1 MDRNAC
7 TNAPACVVA
16 SKLYLRFGDETYK
29 QTAID
34 IYDYMHNVMVTE
46 LNNDGRVEDPPL
58 TYTQG
63 TFAEACRL
71 LYHLTG
77 ESQYLNTAVKVTFY
91 LCSSSRCVDHG
102 LLRHE
107 GTTMDQSIFKAVAI
121 PYIVNIVLEEDASE
135 AYQKQFVRFL
145 QKNANALWDNLLKDP
160 LMYCNYYWG
169 EPIDTNEVPSLGAM
183 VSGASLMEN
192 MARLALAL
200 KSAEATDLR
209 TPALSNTRTLAPIY
223 DLQGRRLTSRQ
234 SESMR
239 GIWIGNGKKYIAR

>member
-1 MDRNAC
+1 
-7 TNAPACVVA
+7 
-16 SKLYLRFGDETYK
+16 
-29 QTAID
+29 
-34 IYDYMHNVMVTE
+34 
-46 LNNDGRVEDPPL
+46 
-58 TYTQG
+58 
-63 TFAEACRL
+63 
-71 LYHLTG
+71 
-77 ESQYLNTAVKVTFY
+77 
-91 LCSSSRCVDHG
+91 
-102 LLRHE
+102 
-107 GTTMDQSIFKAVAI
+107 
-121 PYIVNIVLEEDASE
+121 
-135 AYQKQFVRFL
+135 
-145 QKNANALWDNLLKDP
+145 
-160 LMYCNYYWG
+160 MYCNYYWG